1 MPVLVNPKHEQ
12 FARNVAN
19 EMAIGEA
26 YVAAGYPHSP
36 ASASQLHAR
45 QEIKA
50 RIAELREERAMSM
63 MDQAANGDGADAGMP
78 TEFDTSATGL
88 IKQLFV
94 NLKKAQND
102 GQIGHANKA
111 IELIALLRGYLKKS
125 DGDILEKDKQEK
137 EAKASAPPAQKIA
150 IADLKDALGAI
161 NSEVTRLVK
170 GDAQ

>member
-45 QEIKA
+45 TEIKA
-50 RIAELREERAMSM
+50 RIAELREERAMSFL
-63 MDQAANGDGADAGMP
+63 DQAKNGDDADAGLGDI
-78 TEFDTSATGL
+78 DTSAPGL
-88 IKQLFV
+88 IRQLYV
-94 NLKKAQND
+94 NMKKAQAD

-111 IELIALLRGYLKKS
+111 VELIALLRGYLKKS

-137 EAKASAPPAQKIA
+137 EAKASTPPAPKIA

-161 NSEVTRLVK
+161 NGEVDRLVRGEQK
-170 GDAQ
+170 